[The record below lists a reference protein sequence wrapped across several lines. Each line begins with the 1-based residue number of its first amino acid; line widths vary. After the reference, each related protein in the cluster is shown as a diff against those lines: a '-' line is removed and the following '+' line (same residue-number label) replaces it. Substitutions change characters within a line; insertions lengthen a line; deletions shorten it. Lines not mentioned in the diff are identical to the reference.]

1 MKLSSSRLRDFTPAK
16 IVCLSIIAVSCL
28 IIGVR
33 IISRGHL

>member
-1 MKLSSSRLRDFTPAK
+1 MKLSSSRLQDLTPAK
-16 IVCLSIIAVSCL
+16 IVCLSVIAVSCL